1 MCSNIDNTARDP
13 NGDIQNPI
21 RLVINGT
28 VPGENEGTIQI
39 FYNGSWG
46 TICDDYWGYSEAVV
60 ACRMLGFSSAVQAY
74 TRFSQFFP
82 MTF

>member
-1 MCSNIDNTARDP
+1 MFSVPDITARDP
-13 NGDIQNPI
+13 SGEIENPI

-39 FYNGSWG
+39 FYNGTWG

-60 ACRMLGFSSAVQAY
+60 ACRMLGFSTAVQAY
-74 TRFSQFFP
+74 SRCC
-82 MTF
+82 